1 MDRLFKWPM
10 EILRDESIA
19 ESVEYIKQLNY
30 KPMLYIDGWWFETC
44 RQINTKGLCL
54 EFGVFEGASINFFS
68 EMIKDRTWYGFDSF
82 EGLQENWPGGYHG
95 KGWFGKQGQIP
106 KVNKNVKIVK
116 GWFKDTLPVFFKK
129 HKENISFIHIEL
141 SLSLLEARNLMKLN
155 FTKDLASCSLPPVAC
170 RLTLVAR
177 GLTPVACCL
186 KSSAPDA
193 RRLPPGARN
202 FYNL

>member
-68 EMIKDRTWYGFDSF
+68 EK
-82 EGLQENWPGGYHG
+82 
-95 KGWFGKQGQIP
+95 
-106 KVNKNVKIVK
+106 
-116 GWFKDTLPVFFKK
+116 
-129 HKENISFIHIEL
+129 L
-141 SLSLLEARNLMKLN
+141 SLSLLEARNFVTKNLMKLN

-186 KSSAPDA
+186 KSSAPEA
-193 RRLPPGARN
+193 CRLPPGARN

>member
-1 MDRLFKWPM
+1 VAYGQ
-10 EILRDESIA
+10 S
-19 ESVEYIKQLNY
+19 
-30 KPMLYIDGWWFETC
+30 
-44 RQINTKGLCL
+44 L
-54 EFGVFEGASINFFS
+54 E
-68 EMIKDRTWYGFDSF
+68 
-82 EGLQENWPGGYHG
+82 EGLVTLKPETKFYQEV
-95 KGWFGKQGQIP
+95 KQ
-106 KVNKNVKIVK
+106 NFKNFHLTRI
-116 GWFKDTLPVFFKK
+116 
-129 HKENISFIHIEL
+129 ENISIPGVPDLLCYNKNHTFFTIELKVTKSKKL
-141 SLSLLEARNLMKLN
+141 SLSLLETRNLMKLN